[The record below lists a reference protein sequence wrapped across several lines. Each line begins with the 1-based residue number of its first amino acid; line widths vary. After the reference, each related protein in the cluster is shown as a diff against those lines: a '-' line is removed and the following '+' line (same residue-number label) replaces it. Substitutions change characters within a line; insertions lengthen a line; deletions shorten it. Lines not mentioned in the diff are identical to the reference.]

1 MRTVGTAVR
10 SCQTRSAEKVIVLAG
25 WIEVAKFFLWLRW
38 CHCCIQFETSLP
50 IIVLQFVSTC
60 LLPVPTDVFLRHGRV
75 EKEVGVLEESR
86 DRGGTPALQRCFGQV
101 LLRERYF
108 LKTHQSPLVK
118 GNSSCSVH
126 VGSEKD
132 SFHIHVILSNAYT
145 LQKVGRSAQSRCP
158 VWRDGS
164 HWRFRLDRQ
173 RALAVAT
180 YICKGRI
187 CVKSELRRRRLI
199 LTLKNWPQGT
209 PRISISSLCAS

>member
-38 CHCCIQFETSLP
+38 CHSCIQFERSLP

-132 SFHIHVILSNAYT
+132 SFHIHVILSNACT

-158 VWRDGS
+158 V
-164 HWRFRLDRQ
+164 
-173 RALAVAT
+173 
-180 YICKGRI
+180 
-187 CVKSELRRRRLI
+187 
-199 LTLKNWPQGT
+199 
-209 PRISISSLCAS
+209 

>member
-1 MRTVGTAVR
+1 MRTVGRAVR
-10 SCQTRSAEKVIVLAG
+10 SCQTRSEEKVIVLAG
-25 WIEVAKFFLWLRW
+25 WIQVAKFFLWLRW
-38 CHCCIQFETSLP
+38 CHSCIQFETTLP
-50 IIVLQFVSTC
+50 IIVLQFASTC

-132 SFHIHVILSNAYT
+132 SFHIQVILSNAYT

-158 VWRDGS
+158 V
-164 HWRFRLDRQ
+164 
-173 RALAVAT
+173 
-180 YICKGRI
+180 
-187 CVKSELRRRRLI
+187 
-199 LTLKNWPQGT
+199 
-209 PRISISSLCAS
+209 

>member
-1 MRTVGTAVR
+1 MRTVGRAVR
-10 SCQTRSAEKVIVLAG
+10 SCQTRSEEKVIVRAG

-38 CHCCIQFETSLP
+38 CHSCIQFETSLP
-50 IIVLQFVSTC
+50 TIVLQFVSTC

-132 SFHIHVILSNAYT
+132 SFHIQVILSNAYT

-158 VWRDGS
+158 V
-164 HWRFRLDRQ
+164 
-173 RALAVAT
+173 
-180 YICKGRI
+180 
-187 CVKSELRRRRLI
+187 
-199 LTLKNWPQGT
+199 
-209 PRISISSLCAS
+209 